1 MVIESCILTQF
12 SDGCRVNA
20 ALADTT
26 EELRKIALG
35 IFDTLDK
42 VVIQHL
48 KNHASKST
56 KLLLFIYSLTTM
68 ALEDPT
74 KRGPLQ
80 PPPQPLPLSQPLPPS
95 WPLFPPYCPAR
106 TDPVSSDSKST
117 TTMMTQPTPFWMP

>member
-26 EELRKIALG
+26 EELRKIALR

-48 KNHASKST
+48 KSHASKST
-56 KLLLFIYSLTTM
+56 KLLLFIYSLTIM
-68 ALEDPT
+68 ALEVLT
-74 KRGPLQ
+74 KPGLQQPLQ
-80 PPPQPLPLSQPLPPS
+80 PPPQPLHLLQPLPPS
-95 WPLFPPYCPAR
+95 
-106 TDPVSSDSKST
+106 
-117 TTMMTQPTPFWMP
+117 